1 MPEPLASNAPELTVS
16 ELSSALK
23 RTIEDRFGFVRLR
36 GEISNYRG
44 PHSSGH
50 AYFCLKDAGARID
63 AVIWKGVFGRLRVKP
78 EEGLEVIAT
87 GKITTFPGKSSYQ
100 IIVEAIEPAGVGAL
114 MALFEERRRK
124 LAAEGLFDE
133 ARKKALPFLP
143 LRIGVITSPTGAVI
157 RDILHRIKDRF
168 PRHVLVWPVRVQG
181 ETSAAEV
188 AAAIAGFG
196 ALPEYGPLA
205 RPHVIIVARGG
216 GSLEDLWSFNEEIV
230 VRAVAASAIPLISAI
245 GHETDWTL
253 IDHAA
258 DLRAP
263 TPTGAAEKAVPVRLQ
278 LIADVADLSR
288 RHAGAMARLLD
299 RRRGEARALARALPL
314 PEEILALPRQKLDH
328 AGRRFANAILR
339 AHDRYALALG
349 RAAQRLARQA
359 PRARMAR
366 AGEKLA
372 GLQQRLERSA
382 VIGRERRAA
391 ALKGLGDRLVKTIP
405 RICDHHRLTLGWVA
419 QRLARQSP
427 QAQLMRAREKLV
439 ALERRIQR
447 SATISAEWRAQALSG
462 LSERLTNA
470 HLAQARTEQERTAA
484 ARQRLGMLEARML
497 RAVQEKIAARRGEIR
512 RLDQLRESLGYKN
525 VLARGFALVR
535 DAENNPLRSAATI
548 ADGALLTLQFS
559 DGDKP
564 AIAGAAPAAPRKP
577 AAARPKPSQGSLF

>member
-1 MPEPLASNAPELTVS
+1 MPEPVASNAPELTVS
-16 ELSSALK
+16 ELSNALK

-143 LRIGVITSPTGAVI
+143 LRVGVITSPTGAVI

-196 ALPEYGPLA
+196 ALPEDGPLA

-299 RRRGEARALARALPL
+299 RRRSEARALSRALPL

-339 AHDRYALALG
+339 AHDHYSLALG
-349 RAAQRLARQA
+349 RAAQRLARQT

-372 GLQQRLERSA
+372 GLQQRMQRSA

-391 ALKGLGDRLVKTIP
+391 ALNSLGERLINA
-405 RICDHHRLTLGWVA
+405 RL
-419 QRLARQSP
+419 S
-427 QAQLMRAREKLV
+427 RAR
-439 ALERRIQR
+439 A
-447 SATISAEWRAQALSG
+447 
-462 LSERLTNA
+462 
-470 HLAQARTEQERTAA
+470 EQERTAA
-484 ARQRLGMLEARML
+484 ARHRLDVLGPRLL
-497 RAVQEKIAARRGEIR
+497 RAVHEKIAARRAELR

-535 DAENNPLRSAATI
+535 DAEGNPLRLAAAIT
-548 ADGALLTLQFS
+548 DGALLDLQFA
-559 DGDKP
+559 DGHKP
-564 AIAGAAPAAPRKP
+564 AVAGAAPGAPRKTS
-577 AAARPKPSQGSLF
+577 ASRKPSQGSLF